1 MLLLGSADFS
11 LKQLSNE
18 IEKEGGLINEEGHL
32 EEEEQIIPEV
42 GIKKG
47 IK

>member
-18 IEKEGGLINEEGHL
+18 IEKEGGLINEEGLL
-32 EEEEQIIPEV
+32 EEEEEVIPGV
-42 GIKKG
+42 GNKK
-47 IK
+47 